1 MIEILASEQKH
12 SRPVRTMVA
21 TLAKAASADYY
32 IQSQASYRPVDEY
45 YASGEEPDGLWWNPS
60 AVTGR
65 QGSPI
70 ADAAVID
77 SADFYKLYNG
87 FHPKTGE
94 KLTQNAGSPT
104 RCPAYDLTFNADK
117 SVSALWA
124 VAPPE
129 LRSQIE
135 DAHNDA
141 VRTALAD
148 TIEKHCS
155 YTRIRERNRDI
166 RIVPADLM
174 AALFQHGAS
183 RSGDPHLHTHCVI
196 LNVARAHHDG
206 RYRAVHGGPL
216 YCWQKAAGAVYR
228 AEVAW
233 LLRERLGIE
242 MEVHGKK
249 NAYTRIAG
257 IPEGLV
263 KDWSKRN
270 IHITDTA
277 ARMGVVLDGNGA
289 LREAVQRFTRDPKQ
303 QGVDPEERHLGWIE
317 KAGEFVASIGSL
329 IQSIAGK
336 AREISPEQVR
346 EVTRNLDDL
355 PETMTHHDAVF
366 RYTDIVEQTAN
377 ACMGLLSRDARNTA
391 ISRVL
396 RSPALIRLDKPEPSP
411 DAAIDLAHTRAYTSA
426 DNLQAEKDIHALATE
441 LASAERFAIA
451 PAAVQARIDLLAE
464 DGYPLSDEQI
474 DAIRFAAAAGGIA
487 IIEGAAGSGKTTT
500 LRPLADLYGEG
511 GCKVIATGVPW
522 VVSEALGND
531 LGAPNYSVA
540 KLISMVEHGHISI
553 DEDTVIVVDEAGMLS
568 SQQARRILRLGSEH
582 GAKLIFAGD
591 TEQQQPVTAGPGL
604 RLIRDVAGSIRVDRM
619 RRQQPDAEDV
629 LVALHGDSRKD
640 ARLNASLMSDREKDR
655 LLAGYRAIPED
666 RRPEVQ
672 PWQVGASDAFRRAD
686 AGAGIEAY
694 AERGRFHLGRDL
706 EVTLNRL
713 VDDWDDYRRAN
724 PDRSSVVIAQSNA
737 EVSTLSFL
745 MRERSIRTGGSK
757 PVTIQAC
764 RGREPDAKPTAL
776 EIAVGDRIRIGAL
789 HWRKQLFNGTVV
801 TVDEL
806 RHTRSRDDGSVRAW
820 IRGHTDRG
828 REVSFWHDEI
838 RSFHGQIRLDYGY
851 AMTMASSQGMTV
863 DRAFVLANQKPAR
876 ETIYPAAT
884 RHRER
889 LDFYVDR
896 KPLEFEIREQRPEDL
911 AGEPVTD
918 KDVRDHLAQRWS
930 RLQPKEAAR
939 DYMSEEMK
947 ADIHSHTAET
957 LSPDRRNGPT
967 WLGANDN
974 GSGTLT
980 AAASRMRYSEIAI
993 AQGATAERL
1002 GDAYRELVPALET
1015 WESIHA
1021 SDGNAAFALDPA
1033 FEADFRRSHE
1043 AIASAKPFMA
1053 GGARHEELLL
1063 ERGGI
1068 TAGQLAEFAEK
1079 HKVVDAIRARARSN
1093 GHGSAEQEEKSDP
1106 PRALPSDPD
1115 ELAGEIIDGLDRL
1128 VPLEDVGAGEPV
1140 LEQPEPYDETEHPQP
1155 ELEIDP
1161 GLLPAYEQ
1169 DVSHGQGPDEAVVE
1183 PRQAGSGDH
1192 ANRRSATPPAPQT
1205 EAEKTSSA
1213 AATPSATLSEK
1224 DVETRHSQFLADA
1237 LENQRAAR
1245 RQGIHPY
1252 QTEYA
1257 PRLIE
1262 CARELLRLEALP
1274 AANARALRGA
1284 VAAYDDWFRSRRRA
1298 PQRATTAERPRR
1310 APRRSRAQAEF
1321 DALYDKFLTEAAANR
1336 ATARSRGIHPY
1347 LTEDAPGIIR
1357 QARELIRL
1365 GRLPGRAAETLADTI
1380 VQYERMRARETQL
1393 QTIQKRRTAQ
1403 HPRQQNQNAK
1413 EASRATRPS
1422 SPRRTWAPSPQTVSP
1437 AQTRTPPPTAAKAGP
1452 IAGPARPRSNQRS
1465 ATEAEA
1471 SPPPGDA
1478 LEEYRAWSE
1487 EKRVEMEEL
1496 FSRRSPPA
1504 KFDPAVADPTPPPAE
1519 PAPRPLSADE
1529 LFDDLQRRCDTN
1541 LEAARASDLQPY
1553 ETEDWSSIH
1562 ETAKHLVDRDDLPN
1576 DARPYIRELI
1586 AGYYRWESRQQPRH
1600 DPPTQSYRIRY

>member
-1 MIEILASEQKH
+1 
-12 SRPVRTMVA
+12 MVA

-60 AVTGR
+60 GVTGP
-65 QGSPI
+65 QGFPI
-70 ADAAVID
+70 ADGQVID

-94 KLTQNAGSPT
+94 KLTQNAGSPQ

-129 LRSQIE
+129 MRSQIE

-148 TIEKHCS
+148 TIEEHCS
-155 YTRIRERNRDI
+155 YTRIRDRNRDI
-166 RIVPADLM
+166 RIVPADLT

-228 AEVAW
+228 AEIAW

-346 EVTRNLDDL
+346 EVTQNLDDL
-355 PETMTHHDAVF
+355 PDTMTHHDAVF
-366 RYTDIVEQTAN
+366 RYTDIVEQSAN

-411 DAAIDLAHTRAYTSA
+411 DAAIDLAHTRAFTSA
-426 DNLQAEKDIHALATE
+426 DNLQAEKDIHVLATE
-441 LASAERFAIA
+441 LASAERFAIV
-451 PAAVQARIDLLAE
+451 PETVQAKIDLLGE

-474 DAIRFAAAAGGIA
+474 DAIRFAASAGGIA

-500 LRPLADLYGEG
+500 LRPLADLYREG

-582 GAKLIFAGD
+582 GAKLVFAGD

-629 LVALHGDSRKD
+629 LVALHGDRRED
-640 ARLNASLMSDREKDR
+640 ARLNASLMSAGEQDR
-655 LLAGYRAIPED
+655 LIAEYAAIPED
-666 RRPEVQ
+666 RRPQVQ
-672 PWQVGASDAFRRAD
+672 PWQAAASDSFRRAD

-694 AERGRFHLGRDL
+694 AARGRFHLGRDL
-706 EVTLNRL
+706 EATLNRL

-724 PDRSSVVIAQSNA
+724 PDKSSVVIAQSNA

-745 MRERSIRTGGSK
+745 MRERSIRTGGSN

-801 TVDEL
+801 TIDEL

-820 IRGHTDRG
+820 IRGRTDRG

-838 RSFHGQIRLDYGY
+838 RSFHGQVRLDYGY

-876 ETIYPAAT
+876 ETVYPAAT

-896 KPLEFEIREQRPEDL
+896 KPLEFEIREQRPEDQ

-918 KDVRDHLAQRWS
+918 RDVREHLAQRWS

-939 DYMSEEMK
+939 DYMSQEML
-947 ADIHSHTAET
+947 ADIHSRTADT
-957 LSPDRRNGPT
+957 LSPDRRSGPS

-974 GSGTLT
+974 GSGTLA

-1002 GDAYRELVPALET
+1002 GDAYRELAPALET

-1033 FEADFRRSHE
+1033 FEADFRRSLE
-1043 AIASAKPFMA
+1043 AIDSAKPFVE
-1053 GGARHEELLL
+1053 GGAQHEEVLLD
-1063 ERGGI
+1063 RGGI

-1079 HKVVDAIRARARSN
+1079 HKAVDAIRSRARSN
-1093 GHGSAEQEEKSDP
+1093 GHGSGEQTEKAGP
-1106 PRALPSDPD
+1106 THPLPSDPD
-1115 ELAGEIIDGLDRL
+1115 ELAGEIIDELDRL
-1128 VPLEDVGAGEPV
+1128 VPLEDAGAGEPV
-1140 LEQPEPYDETEHPQP
+1140 LDRPEPYDEPGRVPP
-1155 ELEIDP
+1155 ELETDP
-1161 GLLPAYEQ
+1161 GLLRTYEEDLAYGRAPA
-1169 DVSHGQGPDEAVVE
+1169 EAE
-1183 PRQAGSGDH
+1183 MQPQQAEADDH
-1192 ANRRSATPPAPQT
+1192 AIRRSAMPSAPQA
-1205 EAEKTSSA
+1205 EAEKTPST
-1213 AATPSATLSEK
+1213 AATPSAALSAK
-1224 DVETRHSQFLADA
+1224 DVEARHSQFLADA

-1252 QTEYA
+1252 QTEDA
-1257 PRLIE
+1257 PRLIDR
-1262 CARELLRLEALP
+1262 ARELLRLKALP
-1274 AANARALRGA
+1274 AANARGLRDA
-1284 VAAYDDWFRSRRRA
+1284 VAAYDDWFRRRHRA
-1298 PQRATTAERPRR
+1298 LQRAAGTERPRR
-1310 APRRSRAQAEF
+1310 SARKSRAQAEF
-1321 DALYDKFLTEAAANR
+1321 DALYDKFLTEAAFNR
-1336 ATARSRGIHPY
+1336 AAARSRGIHPY
-1347 LTEDAPGIIR
+1347 MTEDAPGIIR

-1365 GRLPGRAAETLADTI
+1365 GRLPAKAAQTLAETIL
-1380 VQYERMRARETQL
+1380 QYERMPARDAQR
-1393 QTIQKRRTAQ
+1393 QTAQGTRTAQ
-1403 HPRQQNQNAK
+1403 RRRQESRKGKDTRSRTPTLAPRPA
-1413 EASRATRPS
+1413 
-1422 SPRRTWAPSPQTVSP
+1422 RTPSPQTVSP
-1437 AQTRTPPPTAAKAGP
+1437 AESPTPPSPVAKAE
-1452 IAGPARPRSNQRS
+1452 ARTESARPRTEESS
-1465 ATEAEA
+1465 ATEAKA
-1471 SPPPGDA
+1471 PPPPADG
-1478 LEEYRAWSE
+1478 LEEYRAWIE
-1487 EKRVEMEEL
+1487 RKRVEMEEL
-1496 FSRRSPPA
+1496 FGRRSEPA
-1504 KFDPAVADPTPPPAE
+1504 KPEPAVADPAPGDPAL
-1519 PAPRPLSADE
+1519 RVLSADE
-1529 LFDDLQRRCDTN
+1529 LFDDLKRRCDAN
-1541 LEAARASDLQPY
+1541 AEIARETDVEPY

-1562 ETAKHLVDRDDLPN
+1562 EAAKHLVDCNDVPD

-1600 DPPTQSYRIRY
+1600 EPPIQSHRIRY

>member
-1 MIEILASEQKH
+1 
-12 SRPVRTMVA
+12 MVA

-60 AVTGR
+60 GVTGR

-70 ADAAVID
+70 ADGAVID

-94 KLTQNAGSPT
+94 KLTQNAGSAT

-117 SVSALWA
+117 TVSALWA

-129 LRSQIE
+129 MRSEIE

-148 TIEKHCS
+148 TIGKHCS
-155 YTRIRERNRDI
+155 YTRIRDRNRDI

-317 KAGEFVASIGSL
+317 KAGEFVAGIGSL

-336 AREISPEQVR
+336 AGEISPEQVR

-441 LASAERFAIA
+441 LAATERFAIA
-451 PAAVQARIDLLAE
+451 PEAVQARIDLLAE

-474 DAIRFAAAAGGIA
+474 DAIRFAASAGGIA

-500 LRPLADLYGEG
+500 LRPLADLYREG

-540 KLISMVEHGHISI
+540 KLISMVEHGHIAI

-629 LVALHGDSRKD
+629 LVALHGDRRED

-655 LLAGYRAIPED
+655 LLAGYAAIPED
-666 RRPEVQ
+666 RRPQVQ
-672 PWQVGASDAFRRAD
+672 PWQVAASDAFRRAD

-694 AERGRFHLGRDL
+694 AARGRFHLGRDL
-706 EVTLNRL
+706 EATLNRL
-713 VDDWDDYRRAN
+713 VEDWDDYRRAN
-724 PDRSSVVIAQSNA
+724 PDKSSVVIAQSNA

-745 MRERSIRTGGSK
+745 MRERSVRTGGSK

-806 RHTRSRDDGSVRAW
+806 RHTKSRDDGSVRAW
-820 IRGHTDRG
+820 IHGRTDRG

-838 RSFHGQIRLDYGY
+838 RSFHGQVRLDYGY

-896 KPLEFEIREQRPEDL
+896 KPLEFEIREQRPEDQ

-939 DYMSEEMK
+939 DYMSEEMR
-947 ADIHSHTAET
+947 ADLHSQTAET

-980 AAASRMRYSEIAI
+980 AAASRMRYSEIAV

-1002 GDAYRELVPALET
+1002 GDAYRELAPALET

-1033 FEADFRRSHE
+1033 FEADFQRSLE
-1043 AIASAKPFMA
+1043 AIDSAEPFME
-1053 GGARHEELLL
+1053 GGARHGELLL

-1068 TAGQLAEFAEK
+1068 TTGQLAEFAEK
-1079 HKVVDAIRARARSN
+1079 HKAVDAIRARARSN
-1093 GHGSAEQEEKSDP
+1093 GHGSDEQTEKPGP
-1106 PRALPSDPD
+1106 PRSLPSDPD
-1115 ELAGEIIDGLDRL
+1115 ELAGEIIDELDRL
-1128 VPLEDVGAGEPV
+1128 VPLADAGAREPASDR
-1140 LEQPEPYDETEHPQP
+1140 PEPYDEPGLVPP
-1155 ELEIDP
+1155 ELETDA
-1161 GLLPAYEQ
+1161 GLIQAYEEDLAHTRDTARPELQ
-1169 DVSHGQGPDEAVVE
+1169 TDRIDTVE
-1183 PRQAGSGDH
+1183 PPIDESATPAATRPETEKT
-1192 ANRRSATPPAPQT
+1192 RSAT
-1205 EAEKTSSA
+1205 EINSSA
-1213 AATPSATLSEK
+1213 LSAK
-1224 DVETRHSQFLADA
+1224 DVEARHNQFLADA

-1257 PRLIE
+1257 PRLID

-1274 AANARALRGA
+1274 AANARGLRDA
-1284 VAAYDDWFRSRRRA
+1284 VAAYDEWFRSRRRA
-1298 PQRATTAERPRR
+1298 PQRAAGTERPRR
-1310 APRRSRAQAEF
+1310 GARKSRAQAEF

-1336 ATARSRGIHPY
+1336 AAARTQGIHPY
-1347 LTEDAPGIIR
+1347 MTEDAPGIIR
-1357 QARELIRL
+1357 QARELIQL
-1365 GRLPGRAAETLADTI
+1365 GRLPDTAQKTLAETI
-1380 VQYERMRARETQL
+1380 VQYERMRAREAQRHATHGTRAVRGRRQEGRKENDTSRRASTPAPRPVRKASPHSGSSS
-1393 QTIQKRRTAQ
+1393 QT
-1403 HPRQQNQNAK
+1403 P
-1413 EASRATRPS
+1413 
-1422 SPRRTWAPSPQTVSP
+1422 
-1437 AQTRTPPPTAAKAGP
+1437 TPPAPAAKAETRTE
-1452 IAGPARPRSNQRS
+1452 PARPRTNRPS
-1465 ATEAEA
+1465 ATEAKA
-1471 SPPPGDA
+1471 SPPAGDA
-1478 LEEYRAWSE
+1478 LEEYRAWIE
-1487 EKRVEMEEL
+1487 RKRVEMEEL
-1496 FSRRSPPA
+1496 FGPRSEPA
-1504 KFDPAVADPTPPPAE
+1504 KPEPAVADPAPVD
-1519 PAPRPLSADE
+1519 PAPRLLSADE
-1529 LFDDLQRRCDTN
+1529 LFDKLKRRCDAN
-1541 LEAARASDLQPY
+1541 VEIARETDVEPY

-1562 ETAKHLVDRDDLPN
+1562 EAAKHLVDRDDVPD
-1576 DARPYIRELI
+1576 DARPYIRKLI
-1586 AGYYRWESRQQPRH
+1586 AGYYRWEFRQQPRH
-1600 DPPTQSYRIRY
+1600 DQPTQSHRIRC

>member
-1 MIEILASEQKH
+1 MIETLASEQKH
-12 SRPVRTMVA
+12 SRPVSLMVA

-60 AVTGR
+60 GVTGR

-70 ADAAVID
+70 ADGAVID

-117 SVSALWA
+117 TVSALWA

-129 LRSQIE
+129 LRSEIE

-141 VRTALAD
+141 VRVALAD

-155 YTRIRERNRDI
+155 YTRIRDRDRNI
-166 RIVPADLM
+166 RIVPADLT

-206 RYRAVHGGPL
+206 GYRAVHGGPL

-228 AEVAW
+228 AEIAW

-346 EVTRNLDDL
+346 EVTQNLDAL

-377 ACMGLLSRDARNTA
+377 ACMGLLSREARNTA

-441 LASAERFAIA
+441 LASVERFAIA

-474 DAIRFAAAAGGIA
+474 DAIRFAASAGGIA

-500 LRPLADLYGEG
+500 LRPLADLYREG

-540 KLISMVEHGHISI
+540 KLISMVEHGHIAI
-553 DEDTVIVVDEAGMLS
+553 DEDTVIAVDEAGMLS

-629 LVALHGDSRKD
+629 LVALHGDRRED
-640 ARLNASLMSDREKDR
+640 ARLNASLMSAGEQDR
-655 LLAGYRAIPED
+655 LIAGYMAIPED
-666 RRPEVQ
+666 RRPQVQ
-672 PWQVGASDAFRRAD
+672 PWQAAASDAFRRAD
-686 AGAGIEAY
+686 AGVGIEAY
-694 AERGRFHLGRDL
+694 AARGRFHLGRDL
-706 EVTLNRL
+706 EATLNRL

-806 RHTRSRDDGSVRAW
+806 RHTISRVDGSVRAW

-838 RSFHGQIRLDYGY
+838 RSFHGQVRLDYGY

-876 ETIYPAAT
+876 ETVYPAAT

-896 KPLEFEIREQRPEDL
+896 KPLEFEIREQRPEDQ
-911 AGEPVTD
+911 AGDPVTD
-918 KDVRDHLAQRWS
+918 KDVREHLAQRWS

-939 DYMSEEMK
+939 DYMSQEML
-947 ADIHSHTAET
+947 ADIHSRTAAT
-957 LSPDRRNGPT
+957 LSPDRRSGPS

-974 GSGTLT
+974 GSGTLA

-1002 GDAYRELVPALET
+1002 GDAYRDLAPALET
-1015 WESIHA
+1015 WKSIHA

-1033 FEADFRRSHE
+1033 FEADFRRSLQ
-1043 AIASAKPFMA
+1043 AIDSAKPFME
-1053 GGARHEELLL
+1053 GGARQEELLL

-1068 TAGQLAEFAEK
+1068 TGGQLAEFAER
-1079 HKVVDAIRARARSN
+1079 HQAISAIRARARSN
-1093 GHGSAEQEEKSDP
+1093 GHDSDEQTEKP
-1106 PRALPSDPD
+1106 GPTRPLPSDPD
-1115 ELAGEIIDGLDRL
+1115 ELAGEIIDELDRL
-1128 VPLEDVGAGEPV
+1128 VPLEDAGAGDPV
-1140 LEQPEPYDETEHPQP
+1140 FEQPGSSDEPDLVPPEFEIEPALLRAHEQDLAQGHDPAGVELPTDRIDAAEHP
-1155 ELEIDP
+1155 IDKSLAP
-1161 GLLPAYEQ
+1161 VA
-1169 DVSHGQGPDEAVVE
+1169 
-1183 PRQAGSGDH
+1183 PR
-1192 ANRRSATPPAPQT
+1192 P
-1205 EAEKTSSA
+1205 EAEKKPS
-1213 AATPSATLSEK
+1213 TPNTLSPALSAK
-1224 DVETRHSQFLADA
+1224 DVEARHSQFLADA
-1237 LENQRAAR
+1237 LQNQRAAR
-1245 RQGIHPY
+1245 SEGIHPY
-1252 QTEYA
+1252 QTAYA
-1257 PRLIE
+1257 PRLIDR
-1262 CARELLRLEALP
+1262 ARELLRLEALP
-1274 AANARALRGA
+1274 AANARALRDA
-1284 VAAYDDWFRSRRRA
+1284 VAAYDDWLRSRRRA
-1298 PQRATTAERPRR
+1298 PERATAAARPRR
-1310 APRRSRAQAEF
+1310 GGRKSRAQAEF

-1336 ATARSRGIHPY
+1336 AAARSQGIHPY
-1347 LTEDAPGIIR
+1347 MTKGAPGIIR
-1357 QARELIRL
+1357 EARELIRL
-1365 GRLPGRAAETLADTI
+1365 GRLPGEAAETLADTI
-1380 VQYERMRARETQL
+1380 VQYERMRTREAQRQTTQETRVAQL
-1393 QTIQKRRTAQ
+1393 RRQEGRKGKDTNRPTPAAD
-1403 HPRQQNQNAK
+1403 PRFVP
-1413 EASRATRPS
+1413 T
-1422 SPRRTWAPSPQTVSP
+1422 PSPQTVSP
-1437 AQTRTPPPTAAKAGP
+1437 TESPAPPPAKAKTRAEP
-1452 IAGPARPRSNQRS
+1452 VKPPTNERS
-1465 ATEAEA
+1465 ATKAKA
-1471 SPPPGDA
+1471 SPPPSDA
-1478 LEEYRAWSE
+1478 LEEYRAWIE
-1487 EKRVEMEEL
+1487 RKRVEMEDL
-1496 FSRRSPPA
+1496 FGGRPEPA
-1504 KFDPAVADPTPPPAE
+1504 KPHPDIAYAAQVD
-1519 PAPRPLSADE
+1519 PAPRPLSVDE
-1529 LFDDLQRRCDTN
+1529 VFDELQRRCDANVET
-1541 LEAARASDLQPY
+1541 ARATDVEPY

-1562 ETAKHLVDRDDLPN
+1562 EAAKHLVGRDDVS
-1576 DARPYIRELI
+1576 DDVRPFIRELI
-1586 AGYYRWESRQQPRH
+1586 AGYYRWVSRQRSRH
-1600 DPPTQSYRIRY
+1600 DLPAQSHRIRY

>member
-1 MIEILASEQKH
+1 
-12 SRPVRTMVA
+12 MVA

-45 YASGEEPDGLWWNPS
+45 YASGEEPDGLWWNPTG
-60 AVTGR
+60 VTGR

-70 ADAAVID
+70 ANGHVID

-94 KLTQNAGSPT
+94 KLTQNAGSAT

-129 LRSQIE
+129 LRSRIE

-249 NAYTRIAG
+249 NAYTRVAG

-317 KAGEFVASIGSL
+317 KAGEFVTSIGSL

-346 EVTRNLDDL
+346 EVTQNLDAL

-377 ACMGLLSRDARNTA
+377 ACMGLLSREARNTA

-441 LASAERFAIA
+441 LAATERFAIA
-451 PAAVQARIDLLAE
+451 PEAVQARIDLLAE

-474 DAIRFAAAAGGIA
+474 DAIRFAASGGGIA

-500 LRPLADLYGEG
+500 LRPLADLYREG

-629 LVALHGDSRKD
+629 LVALHGDRRED

-655 LLAGYRAIPED
+655 LLAGYAAIPEE
-666 RRPEVQ
+666 RRPQVQ

-694 AERGRFHLGRDL
+694 AARGRFHLGRDL
-706 EVTLNRL
+706 EATLNRL
-713 VDDWDDYRRAN
+713 VDDWDDYRKAN
-724 PDRSSVVIAQSNA
+724 PDKSSVVIAQSNA

-745 MRERSIRTGGSK
+745 MRERSIRTGGSN

-806 RHTRSRDDGSVRAW
+806 RHTTSRDDGSVRAW

-876 ETIYPAAT
+876 ETVYPAAT

-896 KPLEFEIREQRPEDL
+896 KPLEFEIREQRPEDQ

-918 KDVRDHLAQRWS
+918 KDVREHLAQRWS
-930 RLQPKEAAR
+930 RIQPKEAAR
-939 DYMSEEMK
+939 DYMSQEML
-947 ADIHSHTAET
+947 ADIHARTAAT
-957 LSPDRRNGPT
+957 LSPDRRSGPS

-974 GSGTLT
+974 GSGALA
-980 AAASRMRYSEIAI
+980 AAASRMRYSEVAI

-1002 GDAYRELVPALET
+1002 GDAYRELAPALET

-1033 FEADFRRSHE
+1033 FEADFQRSLE
-1043 AIASAKPFMA
+1043 AIDSAKPFLE
-1053 GGARHEELLL
+1053 GGARHEEVLL

-1068 TAGQLAEFAEK
+1068 TAGQLTEFAEK
-1079 HKVVDAIRARARSN
+1079 HEVVDAIRARARSN
-1093 GHGSAEQEEKSDP
+1093 GHDSDEQTEKPSP
-1106 PRALPSDPD
+1106 ARSLPSDPD
-1115 ELAGEIIDGLDRL
+1115 ELAGEIIDELDRL
-1128 VPLEDVGAGEPV
+1128 VPLEDAGAGDPV
-1140 LEQPEPYDETEHPQP
+1140 FKQPESSDEPDLVPP
-1155 ELEIDP
+1155 ELENDP
-1161 GLLPAYEQ
+1161 GLIQAYEEDLAQ
-1169 DVSHGQGPDEAVVE
+1169 TRDTAGPELQTDRIDIVE
-1183 PRQAGSGDH
+1183 PPIDESATPAATRPETEKT
-1192 ANRRSATPPAPQT
+1192 RSAT
-1205 EAEKTSSA
+1205 EINSSA
-1213 AATPSATLSEK
+1213 LSAK
-1224 DVETRHSQFLADA
+1224 DVEARHSQFLADA

-1257 PRLIE
+1257 PKLIE
-1262 CARELLRLEALP
+1262 RARELLRLEALP
-1274 AANARALRGA
+1274 AANARALRDA
-1284 VAAYDDWFRSRRRA
+1284 VAGYDDWFRSRRRA
-1298 PQRATTAERPRR
+1298 PQRAAAAERPRR
-1310 APRRSRAQAEF
+1310 GARKSRAQAEF

-1336 ATARSRGIHPY
+1336 AAARGQGIHPY
-1347 LTEDAPGIIR
+1347 MTDDAPGIIR

-1365 GRLPGRAAETLADTI
+1365 GRLPGRAAETLSDTI
-1380 VQYERMRARETQL
+1380 VQYERMRAREAQRQTVQGARTARHRRQEGRKRKDTSRRTPATAPRPARTPSA
-1393 QTIQKRRTAQ
+1393 QTISPAETAT
-1403 HPRQQNQNAK
+1403 P
-1413 EASRATRPS
+1413 
-1422 SPRRTWAPSPQTVSP
+1422 PSPV
-1437 AQTRTPPPTAAKAGP
+1437 AKAE
-1452 IAGPARPRSNQRS
+1452 ARTESARPRTDESS
-1465 ATEAEA
+1465 ATEAKA
-1471 SPPPGDA
+1471 PPPPGDA
-1478 LEEYRAWSE
+1478 LEEYRAWIE
-1487 EKRVEMEEL
+1487 RKRVEMEEL
-1496 FSRRSPPA
+1496 FGRRSEPA
-1504 KFDPAVADPTPPPAE
+1504 KPEPAVADPAPPPVE

-1529 LFDDLQRRCDTN
+1529 LFDNLRRRCDTN
-1541 LEAARASDLQPY
+1541 LETSRTRNVEPY

-1562 ETAKHLVDRDDLPN
+1562 EAAKHLVNRDDVP
-1576 DARPYIRELI
+1576 DAARPYIRELI
-1586 AGYYRWESRQQPRH
+1586 ASYYRWVSRQQPRH
-1600 DPPTQSYRIRY
+1600 DPPGQSHRFRY

>member
-1 MIEILASEQKH
+1 
-12 SRPVRTMVA
+12 MVA

-65 QGSPI
+65 QGSPV
-70 ADAAVID
+70 ADGRVID

-129 LRSQIE
+129 IRSQIE

-141 VRTALAD
+141 VRVALAD

-155 YTRIRERNRDI
+155 YTRIRDRNRDI

-249 NAYTRIAG
+249 NAYTRVAG

-317 KAGEFVASIGSL
+317 KAGEFVAGIGSL

-346 EVTRNLDDL
+346 EVTQNLDSL
-355 PETMTHHDAVF
+355 PEIMTHHDAVF

-377 ACMGLLSRDARNTA
+377 ACMGLLSREARNTA

-441 LASAERFAIA
+441 LASVEQFAIA
-451 PAAVQARIDLLAE
+451 PEAVQARLDLLAE

-474 DAIRFAAAAGGIA
+474 DAIRFAASAGGIA

-500 LRPLADLYGEG
+500 LRPLADLYREG

-540 KLISMVEHGHISI
+540 KLISMVEHGHIAI

-640 ARLNASLMSDREKDR
+640 ARLNASLMSAAEQDR
-655 LLAGYRAIPED
+655 LLAEYKAIPED
-666 RRPEVQ
+666 RRPQVRS
-672 PWQVGASDAFRRAD
+672 WQARASDAFRRAE

-694 AERGRFHLGRDL
+694 AARGRFHLGRDL
-706 EVTLNRL
+706 EATLDRL
-713 VDDWDDYRRAN
+713 VDDWDDYRKAN
-724 PDRSSVVIAQSNA
+724 PDKSSIVIAQSNA

-801 TVDEL
+801 TVAEL

-896 KPLEFEIREQRPEDL
+896 KPLEFEIREQRPEDQ

-918 KDVRDHLAQRWS
+918 KDVREHLAQRWS

-939 DYMSEEMK
+939 DYMSQEML
-947 ADIHSHTAET
+947 ADIHAQTAET
-957 LSPDRRNGPT
+957 LSPDRRSGPS

-974 GSGTLT
+974 GSGTLA

-1002 GDAYRELVPALET
+1002 GDSYRELAPALET

-1033 FEADFRRSHE
+1033 FEADFQRSLE
-1043 AIASAKPFMA
+1043 AIDSAKPFLE
-1053 GGARHEELLL
+1053 GGTRHAELLL

-1079 HKVVDAIRARARSN
+1079 HKAVDAIRARARSN
-1093 GHGSAEQEEKSDP
+1093 GHGSDEQTENPGP

-1115 ELAGEIIDGLDRL
+1115 EIAGEIIDELDRL
-1128 VPLEDVGAGEPV
+1128 VPLQDAGTGDPV
-1140 LEQPEPYDETEHPQP
+1140 FEQPESSDEPNLVPP
-1155 ELEIDP
+1155 ELEPDP
-1161 GLLPAYEQ
+1161 GLIQAYEE
-1169 DVSHGQGPDEAVVE
+1169 DLARTHDPAGPELQTEGVDAAEH
-1183 PRQAGSGDH
+1183 PI
-1192 ANRRSATPPAPQT
+1192 NTSATPAAPKP
-1205 EAEKTSSA
+1205 EAEKKPSCA
-1213 AATPSATLSEK
+1213 ETPSTALSAK
-1224 DVETRHSQFLADA
+1224 DVEARHSQFLADA
-1237 LENQRAAR
+1237 LENQRVAR

-1252 QTEYA
+1252 QTEDA
-1257 PRLIE
+1257 PELIDR
-1262 CARELLRLEALP
+1262 ARELLRLEALP
-1274 AANARALRGA
+1274 AANARGLRDA
-1284 VAAYDDWFRSRRRA
+1284 VAAYDDWFRSRHRA
-1298 PQRATTAERPRR
+1298 PQRAAGTERPRR
-1310 APRRSRAQAEF
+1310 STRKSRAQTEF

-1336 ATARSRGIHPY
+1336 AAAHTQGIHPY
-1347 LTEDAPGIIR
+1347 MTEDAAAIIR

-1380 VQYERMRARETQL
+1380 VQYERMRARDTQR
-1393 QTIQKRRTAQ
+1393 QTGQGTGTAQRQRQNGRKGKDMSRRTPASAPRPAQ
-1403 HPRQQNQNAK
+1403 M
-1413 EASRATRPS
+1413 
-1422 SPRRTWAPSPQTVSP
+1422 PSPQTVSP
-1437 AQTRTPPPTAAKAGP
+1437 TGTPTPPPAKAET
-1452 IAGPARPRSNQRS
+1452 IAEPAKPRTIERS
-1465 ATEAEA
+1465 ATEAIA
-1471 SPPPGDA
+1471 SRPPGDA
-1478 LEEYRAWSE
+1478 LEEYRSWIE
-1487 EKRVEMEEL
+1487 QKRVEMEEL
-1496 FSRRSPPA
+1496 FSRPSAPA
-1504 KFDPAVADPTPPPAE
+1504 KSVAALAEPVPPPVE

-1541 LEAARASDLQPY
+1541 LENARARNLQPY
-1553 ETEDWSSIH
+1553 ETEDWNSIH
-1562 ETAKHLVDRDDLPN
+1562 EAAKHLVNRDDVSE
-1576 DARPYIRELI
+1576 DARPYIRKLI
-1586 AGYYRWESRQQPRH
+1586 AGYYGWKSRQQPGH
-1600 DPPTQSYRIRY
+1600 ESPTQLHQIRY